1 MKSKTLMK
9 SFPYLFNHNIQCKQ
23 QVEGIEIKLQKLT
36 SLLEATALSLEL
48 GAVTS
53 ANSHPVAPFA
63 RSSPVVVG
71 WLSSHA
77 KSIKSI
83 QFFQ

>member
-1 MKSKTLMK
+1 MK
-9 SFPYLFNHNIQCKQ
+9 SFPYLFNHKIQCKE
-23 QVEGIEIKLQKLT
+23 QVEGIEIKLQELT
-36 SLLEATALSLEL
+36 SLLEVTALSLEL

-63 RSSPVVVG
+63 RSSPFVVS

-77 KSIKSI
+77 TTIEKYTVLYMKLTK
-83 QFFQ
+83 F